1 MQFTA
6 SQIAMM
12 IQGKVEG
19 DAMTSVNGFGKIEE
33 ALSGQLSFL
42 ANPKYEQYL
51 YTTGASII
59 IINESLSI
67 TGSVAATLIRV
78 PDAYSAFATL
88 LGKYQALTTAAL
100 EGVQQPSYVSSS
112 VKMGTGVFV
121 GAFAY
126 IGEKVQLGNQVKIY
140 PGVFIGNNVVIGD
153 QVVLHPGV
161 IIYHDCIIGNQV
173 TIHAGSV
180 IGSDGFGYAPQSD
193 GSLSK
198 VPQIGNVRIEDQVE
212 IGANVTIDRAT
223 IGSTII
229 RKGAKLDNLI
239 QIAHNV
245 DIGEQT
251 VIAAQTGI
259 SGSTKVGKQVMM
271 GGQVGVAGHIQ
282 VADGSKVGAKS
293 GITKSLKTPNQTW
306 HGNPAIDFTAS
317 MRQQAYT
324 RQLPDLEKRIAELEK
339 MVRDLANMYT
349 KP

>member
-6 SQIAMM
+6 SQIALM

-19 DAMTSVNGFGKIEE
+19 DALATVQGFGKIEE
-33 ALSGQLSFL
+33 AVAGQLSFL

-51 YTTGASII
+51 YTTGATII
-59 IINESLSI
+59 IINESLAL
-67 TGSVAATLIRV
+67 TESVSATLIRV
-78 PDAYSAFATL
+78 PDAYSAFAIL
-88 LGKYQALTTAAL
+88 LGKYQELTTAAL
-100 EGVQQPSYVSSS
+100 AGIQQPSYISSTA
-112 VKMGTGVFV
+112 KMGTGVFV

-126 IGEKVQLGNQVKIY
+126 IGD
-140 PGVFIGNNVVIGD
+140 NVVIGD
-153 QVVLHPGV
+153 RVVLHPGV
-161 IIYHDCIIGNQV
+161 VVYHDCIIGNQV
-173 TIHAGSV
+173 TIHAGSI

-229 RKGAKLDNLI
+229 RKGVKLDNLI

-293 GITKSLKTPNQTW
+293 GITKSLKTPHLTW
-306 HGNPAIDFTAS
+306 HGNPAIDFTTS
-317 MRQQAYT
+317 MRQQAHT
-324 RQLPDLEKRIAELEK
+324 RQLTEL
-339 MVRDLANMYT
+339 
-349 KP
+349 